1 MGTLMKK
8 LTILFVFLLASCS
21 TFIVPIKHDPGQV
34 EVYISLKDKLE
45 ELDCQARKEN
55 AILWDKAMAKAHRL
69 WLYSD
74 FRQDPQTENV
84 KEIEGSLFKAY
95 HGSLGFCEAKLRMI
109 DISMD
114 IIAKA
119 WRGRE

>member
-1 MGTLMKK
+1 MKK
-8 LTILFVFLLASCS
+8 LTLLLVFLLASCS
-21 TFIVPIKHDPGQV
+21 TFIVPLKHDPAQV
-34 EVYISLKDKLE
+34 EQYIVLKDRLE
-45 ELDCQARKEN
+45 ELDCNARKEN
-55 AILWDKAMAKAHRL
+55 SKLWDKAMAKAHRL

>member
-1 MGTLMKK
+1 MKK

-55 AILWDKAMAKAHRL
+55 AMAKAHRL